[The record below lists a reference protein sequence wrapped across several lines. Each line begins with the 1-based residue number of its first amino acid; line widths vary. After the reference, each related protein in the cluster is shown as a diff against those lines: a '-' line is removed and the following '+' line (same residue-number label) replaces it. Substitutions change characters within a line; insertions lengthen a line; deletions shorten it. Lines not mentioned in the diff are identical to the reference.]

1 MDALHILDC
10 VLLEKGQA
18 IETDDNALLFR
29 VQFGLDTGVIYF
41 MKLYLMFYP
50 YTFWWDLFSIISIEG
65 GIKKISW
72 KCRCE
77 IRNRLRLHK
86 EFDSIVHWFG
96 RHVGL
101 AQSLTFVSDGH
112 VRWILF
118 FCSIAGKQIVSIVMY
133 THLQLSSRLSKSSVV
148 LKEYLCESRIELI
161 FAAR

>member
-65 GIKKISW
+65 GIKKSH
-72 KCRCE
+72 E
-77 IRNRLRLHK
+77 N
-86 EFDSIVHWFG
+86 
-96 RHVGL
+96 VG
-101 AQSLTFVSDGH
+101 V
-112 VRWILF
+112 
-118 FCSIAGKQIVSIVMY
+118 K
-133 THLQLSSRLSKSSVV
+133 
-148 LKEYLCESRIELI
+148 
-161 FAAR
+161 